1 MPDSTTHSEFADI
14 FSRSREILLAHSR
27 SLVLVRDE
35 PGDIYLN
42 TAHQMKNGQ
51 PLFFG
56 AAAIRKQYVSFHLM
70 PVYVFPE
77 LLHSIP
83 TQLERRR
90 HGKSCFNIK
99 HPDDVI
105 FAALEQLTA
114 HGISQY
120 RRAGYVPD

>member
-1 MPDSTTHSEFADI
+1 
-14 FSRSREILLAHSR
+14 
-27 SLVLVRDE
+27 VLVRDK

-56 AAAIRKQYVSFHLM
+56 AAAIRKRYVSFHLM

>member
-56 AAAIRKQYVSFHLM
+56 AAAIRKRYVSFHLM

-90 HGKSCFNIK
+90 QPRN
-99 HPDDVI
+99 P
-105 FAALEQLTA
+105 
-114 HGISQY
+114 
-120 RRAGYVPD
+120 RANNRYFFIRTLHAPVLPVYEHE